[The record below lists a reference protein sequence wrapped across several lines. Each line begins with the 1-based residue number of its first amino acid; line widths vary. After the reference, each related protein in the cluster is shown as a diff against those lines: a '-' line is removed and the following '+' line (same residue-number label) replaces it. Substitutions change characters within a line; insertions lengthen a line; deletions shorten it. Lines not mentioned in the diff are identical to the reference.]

1 MRNEKISRN
10 GLSYYQRNER
20 PLLGD
25 GVHQFANAVGV
36 GMLDSTVA
44 DIYLVNDSGQIVGRP
59 ILTACIDAYSGLCC
73 DYSLGWE
80 GGTYSLNQL
89 MINIIKDKKH
99 HTNIMNLGENTNEE

>member
-1 MRNEKISRN
+1 MLLEARFYKDGKLADAFPSFWQFRYYYRTHNKLRNEMISRN

-25 GVHQFANAVGV
+25 GVGEFAPSIGTA
-36 GMLDSTVA
+36 MLDSTLC

-73 DYSLGWE
+73 G
-80 GGTYSLNQL
+80 
-89 MINIIKDKKH
+89 
-99 HTNIMNLGENTNEE
+99 